1 MACHSVAERGSD
13 NVPFTETLD
22 KATQTVCGLVYFNEC
37 LKTKGDYNRRKRKDH
52 GGVHFIVYHQLASSS
67 VDTGLSC

>member
-22 KATQTVCGLVYFNEC
+22 KATQTVCGLVYFDEC
-37 LKTKGDYNRRKRKDH
+37 LKQKEIITRERRR
-52 GGVHFIVYHQLASSS
+52 I
-67 VDTGLSC
+67 TEE

>member
-22 KATQTVCGLVYFNEC
+22 KAIQTVCGLVYFNEC
-37 LKTKGDYNRRKRKDH
+37 LKTKRDYNRRKKKDH
-52 GGVHFIVYHQLASSS
+52 GVVNFMVYH
-67 VDTGLSC
+67 